1 MTYRYKPL
9 TDDDLSELHAAAHMA
24 DAAGFRLVQIEPE
37 SVVSMVE
44 EIKDLRARIANQ
56 DNKETQ

>member
-24 DAAGFRLVQIEPE
+24 DAAGFSRVQIEAE

-44 EIKDLRARIANQ
+44 EIKDLRAKLAIHNDKGNQ
-56 DNKETQ
+56 